1 MLKYSI
7 LEKEDVNRI
16 LIPYGIK
23 NLTHAKRLSGG
34 SENTNYLITANN
46 HHYVLS
52 LFERKSLDH
61 VKILAQLLSHLNK
74 NNFKTSHTVSKTDGQ
89 TITCWNKKP
98 IIIKNYIEGKIAD
111 TLPNHIIELV
121 GEATGKLHQVPPP
134 DYLSKTFDYGQENF
148 KLVNQYAPKT
158 QFEDWIQGIRQYIQ
172 PYLEMDLPK
181 AFIHSDL
188 FCSNIIISN
197 DEKSVTIIDFEEAA
211 YYYRVFDIGMAI
223 IGLCSEGKI
232 LNKEKVKSFLIGY
245 KKEIKLTPN
254 EEKSLQAFTIYA
266 GASMTFWR
274 HRNFNYVYPNIGLK
288 NRFKALQT
296 LTDYAK
302 AQSSLFFKC

>member
-1 MLKYSI
+1 MTQYSI
-7 LEKEDVNRI
+7 LNKQDVTRI
-16 LIPYGIK
+16 LMPYSIK
-23 NLTHAKRLSGG
+23 NLTNIEKLSGG
-34 SENTNYLITANN
+34 SENTNYLITTNN
-46 HHYVLS
+46 CRYVLS
-52 LFERKSLDH
+52 LFENKSLDH
-61 VKILAQLLSHLNK
+61 VRVLTQLLSHLNE

-134 DYLSKTFDYGQENF
+134 NYLPKTIDYGQENF

-158 QFEDWIQGIRQYIQ
+158 RFKDWILAIRRYIQ

-211 YYYRVFDIGMAI
+211 YYYRIFDIGMAI

-232 LNKEKVKSFLIGY
+232 LNKEKVKSFLLGY
-245 KKEIKLTPN
+245 AKVIKLTPN
-254 EEKSLQAFTIYA
+254 EKKALQAFTVYA
-266 GASMTFWR
+266 GAAMTFWR
-274 HRNFNYVYPNIGLK
+274 HRNFNYVYPNMGL
-288 NRFKALQT
+288 NNHYKALQT
-296 LTDYAK
+296 LADYAK

>member
-1 MLKYSI
+1 MKQYSI
-7 LEKEDVNRI
+7 LNKQDVTRI
-16 LIPYGIK
+16 LMPYSIK
-23 NLTHAKRLSGG
+23 NLTNIEKLSGG

-52 LFERKSLDH
+52 LFENKSLDH
-61 VKILAQLLSHLNK
+61 VRVLAQLLLHLNE
-74 NNFKTSHTVSKTDGQ
+74 NNFKASQ
-89 TITCWNKKP
+89 TISTTNDQTVTCWNKKP
-98 IIIKNYIEGKIAD
+98 IIIKHFIEGEIMD

-158 QFEDWIQGIRQYIQ
+158 PFEDWIQEVKRYIQ

-188 FCSNIIISN
+188 FCSNIIISSDN
-197 DEKSVTIIDFEEAA
+197 KSVTIIDFEEST

-223 IGLCSEGKI
+223 IGLCSEGKV
-232 LNKEKVKSFLIGY
+232 LNQKKVKSFLLGY
-245 KKEIKLTPN
+245 KKEIKLTPD
-254 EEKSLQAFTIYA
+254 EEKALQPFTVYA
-266 GASMTFWR
+266 GAAMTFWR
-274 HRNFNYVYPNIGLK
+274 HRNFNYVYPNMGL
-288 NRFKALQT
+288 NNHYKALQA
-296 LTDYAK
+296 LADYAK

>member
-1 MLKYSI
+1 MTQYSI
-7 LEKEDVNRI
+7 LNKQDVTRI
-16 LIPYGIK
+16 LMPYSIK
-23 NLTHAKRLSGG
+23 NLTNIEKLSGG
-34 SENTNYLITANN
+34 SENTNYLITTNN
-46 HHYVLS
+46 CRYVLS
-52 LFERKSLDH
+52 LFENKSLDH
-61 VKILAQLLSHLNK
+61 VRVLTQLLSHLNE
-74 NNFKTSHTVSKTDGQ
+74 NNFKASQ
-89 TITCWNKKP
+89 TISTTNDQTVTCWNKKP
-98 IIIKNYIEGKIAD
+98 IIIKHFIEGEIMD
-111 TLPNHIIELV
+111 TLPNHIIKLV
-121 GEATGKLHQVPPP
+121 GEATGKLHQVPAP
-134 DYLSKTFDYGQENF
+134 DYLPKTIDYGQENF

-158 QFEDWIQGIRQYIQ
+158 RFEDWILAIRRYIQ

-245 KKEIKLTPN
+245 AKVIKLTPN
-254 EEKSLQAFTIYA
+254 EEKALQAFTVYA
-266 GASMTFWR
+266 GAAMTFWR
-274 HRNFNYVYPNIGLK
+274 HRNFNYVYPNMGL
-288 NRFKALQT
+288 NNHYKALQA
-296 LTDYAK
+296 LADYAK

>member
-1 MLKYSI
+1 MTQYSI
-7 LEKEDVNRI
+7 LNKQDVTRI
-16 LIPYGIK
+16 LMPYSIK
-23 NLTHAKRLSGG
+23 NLTNIEKLSGG
-34 SENTNYLITANN
+34 SENTNYLITTNN
-46 HHYVLS
+46 CRYVLS
-52 LFERKSLDH
+52 LFENKSLDH
-61 VKILAQLLSHLNK
+61 VRVLTQLLSHLNE
-74 NNFKTSHTVSKTDGQ
+74 NNFKTSQ
-89 TITCWNKKP
+89 TISMTDEQTVTYWNKKP
-98 IIIKNYIEGKIAD
+98 IIIKHFIEGEIMD

-134 DYLSKTFDYGQENF
+134 DYLPKTFDYGQENF

-245 KKEIKLTPN
+245 AKVIKLTPN
-254 EEKSLQAFTIYA
+254 EEKALQAFTVYA
-266 GASMTFWR
+266 GAAMTFWR
-274 HRNFNYVYPNIGLK
+274 HRNFNYVYPNMGL
-288 NRFKALQT
+288 NNHYKALQA
-296 LTDYAK
+296 LADYAK

>member
-1 MLKYSI
+1 MTQYSI
-7 LEKEDVNRI
+7 LNKQDVTRI
-16 LIPYGIK
+16 LMPYSIK
-23 NLTHAKRLSGG
+23 NLTNIEKLSGG
-34 SENTNYLITANN
+34 SENTNYLITTNN
-46 HHYVLS
+46 CRYVLS
-52 LFERKSLDH
+52 LFENKSLDH
-61 VKILAQLLSHLNK
+61 VRVLTQLLSHLNE
-74 NNFKTSHTVSKTDGQ
+74 NNFKTSQ
-89 TITCWNKKP
+89 TISMTDEQTVTCWNKKP
-98 IIIKNYIEGKIAD
+98 IIIKHFIEGEIMD

-121 GEATGKLHQVPPP
+121 GKATGKLHQVPPP
-134 DYLSKTFDYGQENF
+134 NYLSKTFDYGQENF

-181 AFIHSDL
+181 AFIHGDL

-245 KKEIKLTPN
+245 TKVIKLTPN
-254 EEKSLQAFTIYA
+254 EEKALQAFTVYA
-266 GASMTFWR
+266 GAAMTFWR
-274 HRNFNYVYPNIGLK
+274 HRNFNYVYPNMGL
-288 NRFKALQT
+288 NNHYKALQA
-296 LTDYAK
+296 LADYAK

>member
-1 MLKYSI
+1 MTQYSI
-7 LEKEDVNRI
+7 LNKQDVTRI
-16 LIPYGIK
+16 LMPYSIK
-23 NLTHAKRLSGG
+23 NLTNIEKLSGG
-34 SENTNYLITANN
+34 SENTNYLITTNN
-46 HHYVLS
+46 CRYVLS
-52 LFERKSLDH
+52 LFENKSLDH
-61 VKILAQLLSHLNK
+61 VRVLTQLLSHLNE
-74 NNFKTSHTVSKTDGQ
+74 NNFKTSQ
-89 TITCWNKKP
+89 TISMTDEQTVTYWNKKP
-98 IIIKNYIEGKIAD
+98 IIIKHFIEGEIID

-121 GEATGKLHQVPPP
+121 GKATGKLHQVSPP

-158 QFEDWIQGIRQYIQ
+158 RFKDWILAIRRYIQ

-223 IGLCSEGKI
+223 IGLCSERKI
-232 LNKEKVKSFLIGY
+232 LNKEKVKSFLLGY
-245 KKEIKLTPN
+245 AKVIKLTPN
-254 EEKSLQAFTIYA
+254 EKKALQAFTVYA
-266 GASMTFWR
+266 GAAMTFWR
-274 HRNFNYVYPNIGLK
+274 HRNFNYVYPNMGLNNHYK
-288 NRFKALQT
+288 VLQT
-296 LTDYAK
+296 LADYAK

>member
-1 MLKYSI
+1 MKQYSI
-7 LEKEDVNRI
+7 LNKQDVTRI
-16 LIPYGIK
+16 LMPYSIK
-23 NLTHAKRLSGG
+23 NLTNIEKLSGG
-34 SENTNYLITANN
+34 SENTNYLITTNN
-46 HHYVLS
+46 CRYVLS
-52 LFERKSLDH
+52 LFENKSLDH
-61 VKILAQLLSHLNK
+61 VRVLTQLLSHLNE
-74 NNFKTSHTVSKTDGQ
+74 NNFKTSQ
-89 TITCWNKKP
+89 TISMTDEQTVTYWNKKP
-98 IIIKNYIEGKIAD
+98 IIIKHFIEGEIMD

-134 DYLSKTFDYGQENF
+134 DYLPKTFDYGQENF

-245 KKEIKLTPN
+245 AKVIKLTPN
-254 EEKSLQAFTIYA
+254 EEKALQAFTVYA
-266 GASMTFWR
+266 GAAMTFWR
-274 HRNFNYVYPNIGLK
+274 HRNFNYVYPNMGL
-288 NRFKALQT
+288 NNHYKALQA
-296 LTDYAK
+296 LADYAK

>member
-1 MLKYSI
+1 MPYS
-7 LEKEDVNRI
+7 
-16 LIPYGIK
+16 IK
-23 NLTHAKRLSGG
+23 NLTNVEKLSGG

-121 GEATGKLHQVPPP
+121 GEATGKLHQVPAP
-134 DYLSKTFDYGQENF
+134 DYLPKTIDYGQENF

-158 QFEDWIQGIRQYIQ
+158 RFKDWILAIRRYIQ

-188 FCSNIIISN
+188 FCSNIIISR
-197 DEKSVTIIDFEEAA
+197 DKKSVTIMDFEEAA
-211 YYYRVFDIGMAI
+211 YYYRIFDIGMAI

-245 KKEIKLTPN
+245 KKEIKLTPDA
-254 EEKSLQAFTIYA
+254 KTII
-266 GASMTFWR
+266 
-274 HRNFNYVYPNIGLK
+274 NQVLNNNIDCPRSGCITNSNITNDSK
-288 NRFKALQT
+288 NSESKDL
-296 LTDYAK
+296 L
-302 AQSSLFFKC
+302 

>member
-1 MLKYSI
+1 MTQYSI
-7 LEKEDVNRI
+7 LNKQDVTRI
-16 LIPYGIK
+16 LMPYSIK
-23 NLTHAKRLSGG
+23 NLTNIEKLSGG

-52 LFERKSLDH
+52 LFENKSLDH
-61 VKILAQLLSHLNK
+61 VRVLTQLLSHLNE
-74 NNFKTSHTVSKTDGQ
+74 NNFKTSQ
-89 TITCWNKKP
+89 TISMTDEQTVTYWNKKP
-98 IIIKNYIEGKIAD
+98 IIIKHFIEGEIRD

-134 DYLSKTFDYGQENF
+134 DYLPKTFDYGQENF

-158 QFEDWIQGIRQYIQ
+158 QFEDWIQAIRQYIQ

-211 YYYRVFDIGMAI
+211 YYYRIFDIGMAI

-232 LNKEKVKSFLIGY
+232 LNKEKVKSFLLGY
-245 KKEIKLTPN
+245 AKVIKLTPN
-254 EEKSLQAFTIYA
+254 EEKALQAFTVYA
-266 GASMTFWR
+266 GAAMTFWR
-274 HRNFNYVYPNIGLK
+274 HRNFNYVYPNMGL
-288 NRFKALQT
+288 NNHYKALQA
-296 LTDYAK
+296 LADYAK

>member
-1 MLKYSI
+1 MIQYSI
-7 LEKEDVNRI
+7 LNKQDVKHI
-16 LIPYGIK
+16 LIPYSIK
-23 NLTHAKRLSGG
+23 NLTNVEKLSGG
-34 SENTNYLITANN
+34 YENTNYLITANN

-52 LFERKSLDH
+52 LFERKSPEH
-61 VKILAQLLSHLNK
+61 VKILEQLLSHLNK
-74 NNFKTSHTVSKTDGQ
+74 NNFKTSQTVSTTDGE
-89 TITCWNKKP
+89 TVTYWNKKP
-98 IIIKNYIEGKIAD
+98 IIIKHFIEGKVMD

-121 GEATGKLHQVPPP
+121 GEATGKLHQVPAP
-134 DYLSKTFDYGQENF
+134 DYLPKTIDYGQENF

-158 QFEDWIQGIRQYIQ
+158 TFEDWIQAVKRYIQ

-188 FCSNIIISN
+188 FCSNIIISS
-197 DEKSVTIIDFEEAA
+197 DEKSVIIMDFEEAA
-211 YYYRVFDIGMAI
+211 YYYRIFDIGMAI

-245 KKEIKLTPN
+245 KKEIKLTPD
-254 EEKSLQAFTIYA
+254 EEKALQAFTVYA

-274 HRNFNYVYPNIGLK
+274 HRNFNYVYPDIGLK
-288 NRFKALQT
+288 NRFKALQR
-296 LTDYAK
+296 LTNYAK